1 MHGRMMFQPLLISDL
16 LEHAAQYH
24 ADTPIYSKN
33 TNGQMYET
41 HWKNIADNAKRGA
54 KAFEALKL
62 GHGDCVATLAWNNY
76 RHLEAWYAISGSGLI
91 CHTINPRLFPE
102 QLIFII
108 NDAKDKAILFDKT
121 FLPLINA
128 IKAHIPLVKSF
139 ICLDAPDAE
148 IVKALPEVLFYDD
161 LIAAQSAEYTWPEFD
176 ENTASSLCYTSG
188 TTGNPK
194 GALYSHRSTVL
205 HSLVA
210 SLPDSMNLSA
220 KDIILPVV
228 PMFHVHAWGTPYSAA
243 LVGCTVVLPG
253 PGLDGDSLV
262 KLIDDY
268 KVTIALGVPT
278 IWQSLLVAAKQRGTK
293 LESLTRNVIGGSA
306 CPPSML
312 ATFRDVYQC
321 ETIHAWGMTEAS
333 PLGTVN
339 QPKAKHLLL
348 PIEQQHKLRLS
359 QGRPPFGVKLRLV
372 DEENGT
378 NEIAYD
384 GETHGNVQL
393 KGHWIIERYFGKDE
407 SSLTS
412 DGWFDTGDIASLDQ
426 DGYLHIS
433 DRAKDLIKSGGEWIS
448 SVELENIAMGHPEV
462 AMAAAIA
469 ATHAK
474 WDERP
479 VLIAVKT
486 PESTLTEEALIQ
498 YYNDKIAKWQIP
510 DRVIFVDAIPLS
522 GTGKMLKR
530 KLREDFGDVLLNSAE
545 AI

>member
-1 MHGRMMFQPLLISDL
+1 MHGSMMFKPLLISSL
-16 LEHAAQYH
+16 IEHAASYH
-24 ADTPIYSKN
+24 PDTAIISKN
-33 TNGQMYET
+33 TDGSIFET
-41 HWKNIADNAKRGA
+41 HWGNISNNAKRGA
-54 KAFEALKL
+54 KAFADLKL
-62 GHGDCVATLAWNNY
+62 SLGDCVATLAWNNH
-76 RHLEAWYAISGSGLI
+76 RHLEAWYAISGSGLV

-108 NDAKDKAILFDKT
+108 NDAQDKALLFDKT
-121 FLPLINA
+121 FMPLILA
-128 IKAHIPLVKSF
+128 IKAHIPTVENY
-139 ICLDAPDAE
+139 ICLDSVDAD
-148 IVKALPEVLFYDD
+148 IVKALPEVQFYDD
-161 LIAAQSAEYTWPEFD
+161 LIAKQSTDYDWPEFD
-176 ENTASSLCYTSG
+176 ELTASSLCYTSG

-194 GALYSHRSTVL
+194 GVLYSHRSTVL
-205 HSLVA
+205 HSFTA

-228 PMFHVHAWGTPYSAA
+228 PMFHVQAWGTPYAAA
-243 LVGCTVVLPG
+243 LVGASIILPG

-262 KLIDDY
+262 NLIDQY
-268 KVTIALGVPT
+268 QVSIALGVPT
-278 IWQSLLVAAKQRGTK
+278 IWQGLLASAKK
-293 LESLTRNVIGGSA
+293 LNSSLESLKRNVIGGSA

-312 ATFRDVYQC
+312 NTFRDVYNC

-339 QPKAKHLLL
+339 QTKAKHLKLSL
-348 PIEQQHKLRLS
+348 EEQQKLRLS
-359 QGRPPFGVKLRLV
+359 QGRPPFGVKVRLV

-378 NEIAYD
+378 HTQAND
-384 GETHGNVQL
+384 GETIGNVQL
-393 KGHWIIERYFGKDE
+393 QGHWIIERYFGKNE

-412 DGWFDTGDIASLDQ
+412 DGWFDTGDIASLDG

-448 SVELENIAMGHPEV
+448 SVELENIAMGHPEI

-469 ATHAK
+469 ATHSK

-479 VLIAVKT
+479 VLIAVKQ
-486 PESTLTEEALIQ
+486 PDSQITEQDLIEF
-498 YYNDKIAKWQIP
+498 YNDKIAKWQIP

-530 KLREDFGDVLLNSAE
+530 KLREEFGEVLMTENA
-545 AI
+545 